1 LGVQESIHKNAQAT
15 IVFLASLCREE
26 CIKVSGSDNAK
37 EIWDTLK
44 IAHEGNDMTLITK
57 MELIEGELGRFTM
70 KRGEEPQE
78 IYNKLKTLVN
88 QVRNYG
94 STRWTSFTSLDPN
107 LINLIYENPRYHK
120 MMPEEVLG
128 KLVSQQKMAKEARYI
143 DVATNGSPHNN
154 ELQHIALKATNKKE
168 ALPSNMA
175 QVEAV
180 DLNEEEMALVI
191 KRFKT
196 ALKGRKDFSNKGKSR
211 GSAPASNAVRVV
223 IS

>member
-1 LGVQESIHKNAQAT
+1 
-15 IVFLASLCREE
+15 
-26 CIKVSGSDNAK
+26 
-37 EIWDTLK
+37 
-44 IAHEGNDMTLITK
+44 MTLITK

-94 STRWTSFTSLDPN
+94 STRWTSFSSLDPN
-107 LINLIYENPRYHK
+107 LVNLIYENPRYHK
-120 MMPEEVLG
+120 MMPKEVLG
-128 KLVSQQKMAKEARYI
+128 KLVSQQKMAMEARYI

-154 ELQHIALKATNKKE
+154 ELQPIALKATNKKE

-180 DLNEEEMALVI
+180 GLNE
-191 KRFKT
+191 
-196 ALKGRKDFSNKGKSR
+196 
-211 GSAPASNAVRVV
+211 
-223 IS
+223 

>member
-1 LGVQESIHKNAQAT
+1 
-15 IVFLASLCREE
+15 
-26 CIKVSGSDNAK
+26 
-37 EIWDTLK
+37 
-44 IAHEGNDMTLITK
+44 MTLITK